1 MSLPAQQ
8 KDVASRSWW
17 GLIIP
22 LGLLVM
28 VFVLIEVFGVIP
40 D

>member
-1 MSLPAQQ
+1 VSAPENQ
-8 KDVASRSWW
+8 KASWW
-17 GLIIP
+17 TLIIP
-22 LGLLVM
+22 VAFLLII

>member
-1 MSLPAQQ
+1 MSLPVPQPGAE
-8 KDVASRSWW
+8 KRSWW

-22 LGLLVM
+22 VGLLVL
-28 VFVLIEVFGVIP
+28 VVLLIEVFGVIP

>member
-1 MSLPAQQ
+1 VAPPENQ
-8 KDVASRSWW
+8 KASWW
-17 GLIIP
+17 TLIIP
-22 LGLLVM
+22 VGLLLLV